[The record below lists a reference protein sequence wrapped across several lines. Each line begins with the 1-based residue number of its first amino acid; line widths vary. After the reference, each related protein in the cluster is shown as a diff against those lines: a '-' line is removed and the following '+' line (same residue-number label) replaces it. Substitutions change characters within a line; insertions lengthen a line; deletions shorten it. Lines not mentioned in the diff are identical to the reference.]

1 MGAKKTAIVS
11 CYFFHNYGSML
22 QAYATQKA
30 LNVLGVENETINVSG
45 FLKSLR
51 SAQYK
56 YILKSGIKSDIFKEK
71 IGKAKNIFYK
81 KFVRNQYTENIK
93 KRDVEFEKF
102 YKQKINVS
110 ESFSSVRELS
120 TKCSDLY
127 STFLVGS
134 DQLWLPSN
142 IAADYYTLSF
152 VPDNINTV
160 SYATSFGVSCLPED
174 IINKS
179 KEFLSRIKHL
189 SVREKTGQKIVKDL
203 TDRFVPVVC
212 DPTLLFSG
220 NEWIADMPQK
230 DAMIK
235 EPYIFCYFLGDVDT
249 YREFACRLRA
259 FSGYKIVA
267 LIHLDQRLSCDEGYA
282 DYTPFDIG
290 PFEFLNLI
298 KNAQYV
304 CTDSFHCSVFSILFK
319 KIFFSFRRHVISS
332 SQSTSSRLDTL
343 FEIIGLNRFYL
354 GNEDIE
360 RCLSASIDWDEIE
373 INLQKVREYSLFYLK
388 KAIENNENT
397 DLEACY
403 DSNN

>member
-93 KRDVEFEKF
+93 KRDLEFEKF

-179 KEFLSRIKHL
+179 RNF
-189 SVREKTGQKIVKDL
+189 
-203 TDRFVPVVC
+203 
-212 DPTLLFSG
+212 
-220 NEWIADMPQK
+220 
-230 DAMIK
+230 
-235 EPYIFCYFLGDVDT
+235 FLG
-249 YREFACRLRA
+249 
-259 FSGYKIVA
+259 
-267 LIHLDQRLSCDEGYA
+267 
-282 DYTPFDIG
+282 
-290 PFEFLNLI
+290 
-298 KNAQYV
+298 
-304 CTDSFHCSVFSILFK
+304 
-319 KIFFSFRRHVISS
+319 
-332 SQSTSSRLDTL
+332 
-343 FEIIGLNRFYL
+343 
-354 GNEDIE
+354 
-360 RCLSASIDWDEIE
+360 
-373 INLQKVREYSLFYLK
+373 
-388 KAIENNENT
+388 
-397 DLEACY
+397 
-403 DSNN
+403 